1 MTFARSIGR
10 WALTGLVINCII
22 GSGIF
27 GVPGELNR
35 LLGRAS
41 PIAMIVGALAV
52 AFIIAP
58 TAEVA
63 SQFSEP
69 GGAYLYARSAFGRFA
84 GLQVGWFQLLAI
96 IAATAANANLF
107 VVYLAGFLPRAGHGL
122 PRVLFL
128 SALVC
133 VPAVVNYF
141 GARSGAGLSS
151 VLVVAKLLPLV
162 LLIVVGVARFGRHFA
177 LIHFAE
183 ITAPGVKPWLLVLV
197 LMIFSY
203 TGFEYAIIPSGE
215 VKNPRRTLPFALAA
229 SILLVMVVYTLL
241 QFVTVATIGT
251 SASARPVAEIASVL
265 LGHPG
270 AILIG
275 IAVLVSTGGFV
286 SSVTLHGPRLAYS
299 MAAQGEFPRL
309 LGRLHPRFRT
319 PHVAIAGYAALV
331 WLLAVTGGFL
341 WAVVLN
347 VAASA
352 IVYASICGALI
363 QLRRQSP
370 HADAL
375 RVPLGRAIAAGGI
388 FVSAALLTQLDRR
401 GTILMCATA
410 IVAAANWWVTQR
422 RAAEPRGI

>member
-41 PIAMIVGALAV
+41 PMAMIVGALAV
-52 AFIIAP
+52 VFIVAP

-63 SQFSEP
+63 SQFSEA
-69 GGAYLYARSAFGRFA
+69 GGAYLYARTAFGPFA

-96 IAATAANANLF
+96 IGATAANANLF
-107 VVYLAGFLPRAGHGL
+107 VVYLAGFFPRAGHGL
-122 PRVLFL
+122 PRIVFL

-151 VLVVAKLLPLV
+151 LLVVAKLLPLV
-162 LLIVVGVARFGRHFA
+162 LLIFVGVARFGGRFA
-177 LIHFAE
+177 AIHISQ
-183 ITAPGVKPWLLVLV
+183 ITAPGIKPWLLVLV

-215 VKNPRRTLPFALAA
+215 MKNPRRAIPFALAT
-229 SILLVMVVYTLL
+229 SIFLVMVVYTLL
-241 QFVTVATIGT
+241 QFVTVATIGLST
-251 SASARPVAEIASVL
+251 SARPVAEIASVL

-270 AILIG
+270 AILMG

-286 SSVTLHGPRLAYS
+286 SSVMLHGPRLAYS

-319 PHVAIAGYAALV
+319 PDVAIAVYAALV

-341 WAVVLN
+341 WAVV
-347 VAASA
+347 VSTAASA
-352 IVYASICGALI
+352 IVYAAICGALI
-363 QLRRQSP
+363 QLRRRSP
-370 HADAL
+370 QADAL
-375 RVPLGRAIAAGGI
+375 RVPLGRAIAIVGI
-388 FVSAALLTQLDRR
+388 LVSLALLTQLDRK
-401 GTILMCATA
+401 GTIIMCATLV
-410 IVAAANWWVTQR
+410 VAGANWWITRQ
-422 RAAEPRGI
+422 PKPPQLIP